1 MSPNRDP
8 KDPLRDGIAAPGSL
22 RIKERRSW
30 PTWALLAA
38 ALVAGSLGALI
49 GYLPDSGATNSG
61 PSGPSFPS
69 GPTPTTGAIVRE
81 TTTTF
86 AGTTTTLRRSSTT
99 GSPTTT
105 AAARH

>member
-1 MSPNRDP
+1 MSPDRDP

-38 ALVAGSLGALI
+38 ALVAGALGALI
-49 GYLPDSGATNSG
+49 GYLPSSGATNAG

-69 GPTPTTGAIVRE
+69 GPTPTTQAIGH
-81 TTTTF
+81 
-86 AGTTTTLRRSSTT
+86 GTTTTLGDTDTTLRRGSSTDSPIAST
-99 GSPTTT
+99 GT
-105 AAARH
+105 